1 MARSETGHF
10 SFWLGKNHVVGVSG
24 EAARKGFLEHPDLE
38 RVAAAVLHG
47 VGPEI
52 VPPIHPIFRS
62 VPKGHS
68 YFQRRVLDLV
78 SAKQLA
84 KHLPRVTK
92 DARHVFE
99 ALERGPKIFV
109 NPVDACYRLVLKQSC
124 RVLCTDQISETP
136 ALMDTY
142 LDWTSRLQHL
152 SSGHTVCMPWLPSLS
167 HMKRRYCRRGLHNL
181 VSPIVANR
189 MKPGATRTDDTL
201 QLLIDDGDSLDYITT
216 FFISILFISVAN
228 AGKLAGVLL
237 TMMANHA
244 DWQEKIY
251 AEVKAAAFA
260 HSKNKNASLV
270 DQLDS
275 LSLEAWEESFTFLEL
290 CFKEAI
296 RMHVAFPMIRVN
308 ESRKAIYIPGTK
320 EIIPP
325 GSFVAYNTGD
335 AHFDENLY
343 PRPGRIEPL
352 RFSEGRNEYK
362 RESYACEFGSM
373 QINTVNSITN

>member
-1 MARSETGHF
+1 VARSKTGHF
-10 SFWLGKNHVVGVSG
+10 SFWLGKYHVVGVSG
-24 EAARKGFLEHPDLE
+24 EAARKGFLEHADLE

-68 YFQRRVLDLV
+68 YFQRRVLDFV
-78 SAKQLA
+78 KTDHLA
-84 KHLPRVTK
+84 KNLPKVTK
-92 DARHVFE
+92 DSRTVFE
-99 ALERGPKIFV
+99 ALAKSPKGFV

-124 RVLCTDQISETP
+124 RILCTDQISDTP
-136 ALMDTY
+136 SLMDTY
-142 LDWTSRLQHL
+142 LGWTSMLQHV
-152 SSGHTVCMPWLPSLS
+152 SSGHTVCMPWLPSWS
-167 HMKRRYCRRGLHNL
+167 HMKRQYCRRGLNNL
-181 VSPIVANR
+181 VAPIVANR
-189 MKPGATRTDDTL
+189 MKEGAARQDDTL
-201 QLLIDDGDSLDYITT
+201 QTLIDDGDSQDYIVT

-244 DWQEKIY
+244 NWQDKIY
-251 AEVKAAAFA
+251 GEVKAAAAA
-260 HSKNKNASLV
+260 HSKNKEAPLV

-275 LSLEAWEESFTFLEL
+275 LPLEAWEESFTFLEL
-290 CFKEAI
+290 CFREAI

-308 ESRKAIYIPGTK
+308 ESRQPILIPGTK

-335 AHFDENLY
+335 AHFSEKLY
-343 PRPGRIEPL
+343 PNPGRLDPS

-362 RESYACEFGSM
+362 KESYACEYSKS
-373 QINTVNSITN
+373 NYSITTTD